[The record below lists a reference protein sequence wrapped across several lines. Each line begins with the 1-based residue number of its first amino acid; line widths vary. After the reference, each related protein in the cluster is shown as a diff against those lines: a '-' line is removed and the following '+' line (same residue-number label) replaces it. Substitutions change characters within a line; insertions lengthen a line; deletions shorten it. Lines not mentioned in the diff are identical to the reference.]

1 MVTISEKELSII
13 AQLTKELVQLSTGP
27 VNVSELF
34 GALLF
39 ELYAF
44 RGNYGKDEA
53 LIGEDACTP
62 TTKNH

>member
-13 AQLTKELVQLSTGP
+13 AQLTKELTQLSGGP
-27 VNVSELF
+27 VNAIELF

-44 RGNYGKDEA
+44 RDNYGKDEA
-53 LIGEDACTP
+53 LIGEDVCTS

>member
-13 AQLTKELVQLSTGP
+13 AQLTKELTQLSREP
-27 VNVSELF
+27 VNVMELF
-34 GALLF
+34 GGLLF

-44 RGNYGKDEA
+44 RDNYGKDEP
-53 LIGEDACTP
+53 LIGEDICTP